1 MKPPVRS
8 FMFLDQVSLLRTKKN
23 RSSFLWFIR
32 SSLSQW
38 VHACDA
44 LELPVQQRE
53 QLDSFIDQL
62 YKDIEK
68 GHTPKN
74 ETLSSNVV

>member
-1 MKPPVRS
+1 MV
-8 FMFLDQVSLLRTKKN
+8 LTLHCLYVLLSK
-23 RSSFLWFIR
+23 R

-44 LELPVQQRE
+44 LELPAQQRE
-53 QLDSFIDQL
+53 HLDSFIDQL

-68 GHTPKN
+68 GHN
-74 ETLSSNVV
+74 FISVLQYFLQ